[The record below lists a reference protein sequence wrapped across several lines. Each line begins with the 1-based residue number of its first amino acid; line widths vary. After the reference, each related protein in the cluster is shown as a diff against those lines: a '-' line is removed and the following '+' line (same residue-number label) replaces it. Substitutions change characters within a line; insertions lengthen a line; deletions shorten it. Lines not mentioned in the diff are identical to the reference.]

1 MNPLMKTLMTTL
13 RAASFLDKGGVG
25 KTTTIAHLGVA
36 IDELGHDVLLIDLAG
51 KQGDLAKHFGLW
63 TDVQNQE
70 DDWPN
75 ITTVFQPEWDSIVE
89 KLPSAVD
96 DLIWKTGEGPDLIP
110 AHESLD
116 GLDSLLS
123 DVDDTGERYRRLDG
137 FLNAYLD
144 GSYDVILLDLPG
156 STSNISMNGL
166 WAARNLVVPVR
177 PGPFEEGQAAQLR
190 RDLELIRDEQDVNIR
205 LQMMLLNELDERTN
219 AGQAFRDEFATEYP
233 AAIAPAQINSSQDI
247 VNAQIGGETLF
258 ALEDPSS
265 TAERALDAYRTNAD
279 ELITRLSQ

>member
-1 MNPLMKTLMTTL
+1 MDTL

-36 IDELGHDVLLIDLAG
+36 IDELGYDVLLIDLAG

-63 TDVQNQE
+63 QDVQNQE

-75 ITTVFQPEWDSIVE
+75 ITTVFQPEWKSIVE

-96 DLIWKTGEGPDLIP
+96 DLIWATGEGPGLIP

-116 GLDSLLS
+116 GLDSLLG
-123 DVDDTGERYRRLDG
+123 DVDDTSERYARLDE
-137 FLNAYLD
+137 FLNGYLD

-190 RDLELIRDEQDVNIR
+190 RDLDVIREEQGVDIR
-205 LQMMLLNELDERTN
+205 LAMLLLNELDERTK

-233 AAIAPAQINSSQDI
+233 EAIAPAQINSSQDV
-247 VNAQIGGETLF
+247 VNAQIGGQTLF
-258 ALEDPSS
+258 ALEEPSR
-265 TAERALDAYRTNAD
+265 TAERALESYRRNAD
-279 ELITRLSQ
+279 ELINRLND